1 MKQNKTKFDILIR
14 CIGNPLIRRIGNLV
28 LLSFVAALIFTLVY
42 PVYDLLI
49 EKIGYYLEKEFY
61 STVKY
66 AVGVSLV
73 VLLAWALH
81 QMGGI
86 RIRDFYTFRLWL
98 SIWKLAIITAVVWLF
113 FVNKFIIGYEY
124 SITGLG
130 WIILIVLALL
140 PFINYPIARILYLR
154 SKFVSHRDSLGKLTL
169 QQKNMEDS
177 ESFDELI
184 GWLDEEKPIE
194 KPAEDRFGMAVVAR
208 RVARI
213 LREKPLKTIGLIG
226 SYGCGKSSILNMV
239 EHYIKNPPQ
248 GNNKELFDQN
258 KIIICKIDGWGLCK
272 DSAAEVILR
281 KTVAE
286 LSKYVD
292 CLGLRNIPQEY
303 QKALSDAGSW
313 WLKLISIG
321 FKKKDAAKQL
331 EKLDNVLLRTGMRM
345 IIFIEDVD
353 RNVQKDEKI
362 NEVAALLDRLKG
374 LENVSF
380 VLAISSN
387 VNMADAGI
395 SMRLAEHIE
404 VIPELPPKFVRT
416 IIGTFRKNR
425 LSQYPD
431 DIDCVSKDERDKQ
444 WGPESILPFDLD
456 VLHSET
462 GGRDRP
468 VFAIPKL
475 LTGPRLLKQS
485 LRRTWQAWQNLRG
498 EIDFDDLLMVNVLR
512 FAAPEAF
519 DFVHNYIYKL
529 RIAEGGKIS
538 NVIEKRVGAACESMN
553 MGGKSDS
560 GPDMK
565 VLWDNN
571 VKDITWNIAAAYNL
585 IEAIFPGI
593 TNWDTNKTLGPQCIG
608 RESNSTDYWVR
619 LNAEELSN
627 NEIQD
632 QQILLAID
640 KWKQDK
646 ESNVHQEHTL
656 AEAMLNVE
664 GFAEKVEQFG
674 CQLNG
679 QQLKE
684 LAQQYFDLIR
694 DEAKQSKNI
703 NHSEKGTDSGFLALS
718 NLIVKYGG
726 KDLDGEWVKD
736 EIANTLPVSLE
747 LANDIHRFYYEVF
760 YRLSQKP
767 QEHMN
772 YIVKKAEEIYEDI
785 PTFVKV
791 LEQAERDCIFR
802 FINYWNKLE
811 NNKIDFSQWSWLG
824 NVLLR
829 AAEEN
834 PLVIIPQIVHFV
846 VKQKEYDTGGRPEKL
861 HDDNTSI
868 WTMFE
873 GDKRKVMELLSGQE
887 IDITCFSEED
897 RNIIQFAQDK
907 ARAWLSQHNNN

>member
-73 VLLAWALH
+73 VLLAWAIY

-113 FVNKFIIGYEY
+113 LASKFIIGHEY

-140 PFINYPIARILYLR
+140 PFINCPIAGLLYLR
-154 SKFVSHRDSLGKLTL
+154 SKFVPNRSMPDELTHR
-169 QQKNMEDS
+169 QKNMEYL
-177 ESFDELI
+177 ENFNELI
-184 GWLDEEKPIE
+184 GWLNEEKPIE

-226 SYGCGKSSILNMV
+226 PYGCGKSSILNMV

-248 GNNKELFDQN
+248 GNNKELFDQD

-313 WLKLISIG
+313 WLKLISVG

-331 EKLDNVLLRTGMRM
+331 EKLDNVLLCTGMRM

-404 VIPELPPKFVRT
+404 VIPELPPKNVRT
-416 IIGTFRKNR
+416 VVNIFRENC

-431 DIDCVSKDERDKQ
+431 DIDCVSEEKKERR
-444 WGPESILPFDLD
+444 WGPKDLD
-456 VLHSET
+456 EEWNELT
-462 GGRDRP
+462 GGSDKP
-468 VFAIPKL
+468 AFAIPKL

-485 LRRTWQAWQNLRG
+485 LRRTWQAWQAKQAWRNLHG

-512 FAAPEAF
+512 FAAPKAF
-519 DFVHNYIYKL
+519 DFVHNYIHKL

-538 NVIEKRVGAACESMN
+538 NVIKKRVGAACESMN
-553 MGGKSDS
+553 MGGESDT
-560 GPDMK
+560 GQDIK
-565 VLWDNN
+565 VIW
-571 VKDITWNIAAAYNL
+571 KDYIKDDPLDDEAAYNL
-585 IEAIFPGI
+585 IEALFPGI
-593 TNWDTNKTLGPQCIG
+593 TNWDSNKTLGPQCIG
-608 RESNSTDYWVR
+608 RESNGTDYWVR
-619 LNAEELSN
+619 LNAEELNN
-627 NEIQD
+627 NEIPD

-640 KWKQDK
+640 QWKQDK
-646 ESNVHQEHTL
+646 ESKVRQEHTL

-664 GFAEKVEQFG
+664 GFSEKIEHFG
-674 CQLNG
+674 VMLTGN
-679 QQLKE
+679 E
-684 LAQQYFDLIR
+684 VRYLAQQLFALILKGQGKR
-694 DEAKQSKNI
+694 KHPSGSDDGYPGFIELWRLAHERSIENYDEWLLQ
-703 NHSEKGTDSGFLALS
+703 
-718 NLIVKYGG
+718 
-726 KDLDGEWVKD
+726 
-736 EIANTLPVSLE
+736 EIQKALPVSLRFANE
-747 LANDIHRFYYEVF
+747 LYYYWGSEKLIKDIAKLRSKTISKSRDI
-760 YRLSQKP
+760 YRNVESLLEAIDPYFIYCVYHFAVLYSEPKYGGSGYKPEDWTWLADILLEASRKNSQI
-767 QEHMN
+767 
-772 YIVKKAEEIYEDI
+772 IV
-785 PTFVKV
+785 
-791 LEQAERDCIFR
+791 
-802 FINYWNKLE
+802 
-811 NNKIDFSQWSWLG
+811 
-824 NVLLR
+824 
-829 AAEEN
+829 
-834 PLVIIPQIVHFV
+834 PQIVPLV
-846 VKQKEYDTGGRPEKL
+846 CQSNMGKKEYIYKFNNENTNKLFGEKVSEL
-861 HDDNTSI
+861 
-868 WTMFE
+868 M
-873 GDKRKVMELLSGQE
+873 RLLSKE
-887 IDITCFSEED
+887 IDVSLLSEED
-897 RNIIQFAQDK
+897 RNIIQFAQDEAK
-907 ARAWLSQHNNN
+907 TWLSQQA